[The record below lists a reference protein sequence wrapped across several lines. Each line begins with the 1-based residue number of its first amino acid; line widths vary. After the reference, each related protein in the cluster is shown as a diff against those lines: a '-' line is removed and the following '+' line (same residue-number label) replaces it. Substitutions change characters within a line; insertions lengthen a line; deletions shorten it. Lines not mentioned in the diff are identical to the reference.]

1 MTESP
6 DTNRK
11 NERKQIQL
19 KQETVEK
26 ISVEMLSSWWNPGLQ
41 ELDSNIKWQTM
52 MAESTSDCQLPADFW
67 VTRGI
72 QSDTF
77 RSMTANFVR
86 SMFCLLILNFI
97 HCPSQT
103 GQFPQKAGRISFSF
117 PVIFTCNRQQV
128 FLACWV
134 YIYKHQT
141 DCTFFFSLRGIR
153 SLRVVCRIFSCNY

>member
-1 MTESP
+1 
-6 DTNRK
+6 
-11 NERKQIQL
+11 
-19 KQETVEK
+19 
-26 ISVEMLSSWWNPGLQ
+26 
-41 ELDSNIKWQTM
+41 

-86 SMFCLLILNFI
+86 SIFCLLILNFI

-117 PVIFTCNRQQV
+117 SVIFTCNCQQV

-134 YIYKHQT
+134 YIYKYQT
-141 DCTFFFSLRGIR
+141 DCTFFSLRSIR
-153 SLRVVCRIFSCNY
+153 NLGVVCRIFSCNHQVKLVEQLKRLISVFLIPKLKGSIPKHMQKNTVISSNI